1 MGSTSHPFKVIEEYE
16 CVLKLPYLFGP
27 DVDILE
33 LSLSD
38 STTGKRINI
47 PGRGSQ
53 CDHIDVV
60 DVCSS
65 THAESEGELDWM
77 CPVCGLEYIHTADI
91 EVDGLLLSI
100 LKELDAVD
108 TDGNVRAINLNV
120 NGEWTHVSDDP
131 AERVPMMRKKRA
143 RLTLAQAS
151 AVAGI
156 SSTGEIVLSESED
169 DPAPRQQSKGKVDP
183 VVVDLDSD

>member
-1 MGSTSHPFKVIEEYE
+1 
-16 CVLKLPYLFGP
+16 
-27 DVDILE
+27 
-33 LSLSD
+33 
-38 STTGKRINI
+38 
-47 PGRGSQ
+47 
-53 CDHIDVV
+53 
-60 DVCSS
+60 
-65 THAESEGELDWM
+65 
-77 CPVCGLEYIHTADI
+77 
-91 EVDGLLLSI
+91 
-100 LKELDAVD
+100 
-108 TDGNVRAINLNV
+108 
-120 NGEWTHVSDDP
+120 VSDDP